1 MAKTVVGTIGMFPH
15 TLLTNTLP
23 TITHQHPHP
32 HTGYMAPEV
41 LQAADQP
48 QQYDGYMADLW
59 SCGVL
64 LYTLVVGRYPFSR
77 PDDYKQNAN
86 PQLVNFHTIQRIRK
100 GEYIIP
106 EHIVLSPPLL
116 DLIARLLTVSPSE
129 RATLAD
135 VKQHAWFVENLPEGA
150 LAVNQQCPKPSW
162 DDAAVKRF
170 EAIVDQI

>member
-1 MAKTVVGTIGMFPH
+1 
-15 TLLTNTLP
+15 
-23 TITHQHPHP
+23 
-32 HTGYMAPEV
+32 MAPEV

-77 PDDYKQNAN
+77 PDDYRQGAN
-86 PQLVNFHTIQRIRK
+86 PQLVNFHTIQRIQK
-100 GEYIIP
+100 GEYVIP
-106 EHIVLSPPLL
+106 DHVHLSPGLL
-116 DLIARLLTVSPSE
+116 DLIARLLTIDPGT

-135 VKQHAWFVENLPEGA
+135 VKAHPWFVEGLPEGA
-150 LAVNQQCPKPSW
+150 LEVNGQCPRPSW

-170 EAIVDQI
+170 ESIVEQI